1 MEKRLMLGF
10 LVGMLLLFFTISSWA
25 VDYDKYKMRKFDEHP
40 WQESDRIPVTPQTVD
55 NYPTTIKFIFIPNMQ
70 NPSVLIYIEKT
81 SSQAPIK
88 TQKPVKNSTI
98 TVKAQDER

>member
-1 MEKRLMLGF
+1 MKKKIILGL
-10 LVGMLLLFFTISSWA
+10 LVGVLFLFFTISVWA
-25 VDYDKYKMRKFDEHP
+25 LDYEGYLKAKHDGHP

-88 TQKPVKNSTI
+88 TQEPVENSTI

>member
-1 MEKRLMLGF
+1 MKKKVILGL
-10 LVGMLLLFFTISSWA
+10 LVGGVLLFFITSTWA
-25 VDYDKYKMRKFDEHP
+25 VDSKRAKLYGHP

-55 NYPTTIKFIFIPNMQ
+55 NYPTTIKFIFILNMQ
-70 NPSVLIYIEKT
+70 NLPVLIYNEKT

-88 TQKPVKNSTI
+88 TQEPVKNSTI